1 MCVPPALRVLC
12 LVALVLSGT
21 RCPAEL
27 EALAP
32 EKINEIEGVEHLYIG
47 QRVSNEKVTLLPEH
61 CFFSGDSKKLKLSGP
76 TKAPAAD
83 PLNLNGGNSYAS
95 VDGLQSPEARVV
107 WPFWFS
113 SETALHGRIL
123 AKGSGSL
130 TVSLGAVAQ
139 TVSVAGGVAEFR
151 FEKAPKGQ
159 SELSVTSAAFSG
171 SIERVELDGPA
182 LKGAKLLRARW
193 RPAAIHSSF
202 TSSNLGKE
210 QSRLWIME
218 VRPNRPEKDFYSPI
232 TTPFGYFGSTFN
244 ADGSSGGINFS
255 MWSYEAGKE
264 EPPLAQLSHLLA
276 VGSPKASF
284 GGFGH
289 EGTGVKLRDWNPYEG
304 LKVASGVLA
313 LRLEPGKPYDTYTA
327 YFYDQTAA
335 AWRLFASGRKWSEQR
350 GVQHLLPGCFV
361 EVPGPPHIERSGHI
375 ARTADFRGWCRD
387 AKGVWHH
394 LDKMIGDKGDAA
406 REQANCLWA
415 RSEDNWFRMSIGGF
429 LHYRYP
435 RGVDVVIPKAN
446 PLPEFLNPEKV
457 TVLDAL
463 PTEVRVLGTVLQGDS
478 LLAEIELGSLSRTPT
493 QLTAFY
499 GPTDALSFA
508 ERWEKKTE
516 LGEMAPGK
524 RRFKLA
530 GVPRS
535 GFLRIQAKNE
545 TGTFFTPEPA
555 VWK

>member
-1 MCVPPALRVLC
+1 MCVPPALRALC

-21 RCPAEL
+21 RCQAEL

-32 EKINEIEGVEHLYIG
+32 EKINEEEGVERIHIAH
-47 QRVSNEKVTLLPEH
+47 RISNAKVTLLPEH

-95 VDGLQSPEARVV
+95 VDGLQSPEQRVV
-107 WPFWFS
+107 WPLWFS
-113 SETALHGRIL
+113 AEGAVHGRVF
-123 AKGSGSL
+123 AKGNGSL
-130 TVSLGAVAQ
+130 KVALGSVAQ
-139 TVSVAGGVAEFR
+139 TVSVAGGMADFH
-151 FEKAPKGQ
+151 FEKVPQGQ
-159 SELSVTSAAFSG
+159 AELSLTPAPFSG
-171 SIERVELDGPA
+171 AIERVELEGPG
-182 LKGAKLLRARW
+182 LREAKLLRARW

-202 TSSNLGKE
+202 TASNLGKE

-218 VRPNRPEKDFYSPI
+218 VRPNHPEKDFYSPI

-244 ADGSSGGINFS
+244 ADGTSGGINFS
-255 MWSYEAGKE
+255 MWSYEAGRE
-264 EPPLAQLSHLLA
+264 EPPLAQLSHLLS

-289 EGTGVKLRDWNPYEG
+289 EGTGVKLRGWNPYEG

-313 LRLEPGKPYDTYTA
+313 LRLDPGKPYDTYTA
-327 YFYDQTAA
+327 YFYDQTTA
-335 AWRLFASGRKWSEQR
+335 AWRLFASGRKWSEQK
-350 GVQHLLPGCFV
+350 GIQHLLPGCFV
-361 EVPGPPHIERSGHI
+361 EVPGPPHLERSGHI
-375 ARTADFRGWCRD
+375 ERTADFRGWCRD
-387 AKGVWHH
+387 AKGGWHH

-415 RSEDNWFRMSIGGF
+415 RSEDNWFRMSIGGY

-435 RGVDVVIPKAN
+435 RGVDVVIPKAK

-457 TVLDAL
+457 KVLDEL
-463 PTEVRVLGTVLQGDS
+463 PTAVRVLGTALQGGS
-478 LLAEIELGSLSRTPT
+478 LIAEIELASLSRTPT
-493 QLTAFY
+493 ELIAFY

-508 ERWEKKTE
+508 ERWEKKAE
-516 LGEMAPGK
+516 LGDTTSGR
-524 RRFKLA
+524 RRFKIPGA
-530 GVPRS
+530 PRA

-545 TGTFFTPEPA
+545 TGTFFTAEPA